1 MTISNSFLVRIV
13 ADTELGRTAA
23 ATSPGAFSAAMSVPS
38 LATPIARLD
47 PFNPDGTDYP
57 DCSGGTTTNGYSMT
71 RAWIWASKAMF
82 DTTTRRVLFVNS
94 PHPFD
99 AFGQPTFPN
108 GNYNGYITLLTAY
121 DEADNDIHVYES
133 PFSYNNATWPRTVG
147 HAFDNQCL
155 VDRTL
160 YKMTTP
166 LWPNAT
172 EGWVQPQLAKI
183 DIDQVTDS
191 VASAREGEAYLGS
204 LNAPWEW
211 DESALTW
218 RNPGRNL
225 TAGALDYLPGSD
237 SLVFFHKKWLSFCPI
252 STGTWTQPI
261 DLQAQGYGF
270 SGTYVAEL
278 GRITWPNHNVGHYNA
293 ASGKF
298 VCGGGA
304 YNPDGASNHR
314 YQLDWISVDAT
325 TQAITKLDDS
335 PVIMSVSETD
345 MPTTEPAAYQVAKVA
360 ACAGPN
366 SVESL
371 FFHDNGNVYGLN
383 PFRPPGYQWRVVTTL
398 AFEVDLCVPI
408 DDYGVVLLFTSG
420 ANGTAS
426 MRVYKPPVA
435 GDHTPPSIP
444 LDVAATATS
453 SSEITVTWSASTDP
467 VIQGDTTSG
476 LSGYKVYR
484 GGTLVATLGNVL
496 TYSDTGLSASTAYSY
511 TVSAYDVA
519 GNESEVSVADSAT
532 TEQAAGSYVATH
544 FVAPYAS
551 VTDVNGNPAANDY
564 ANLEV
569 TAPGSWARALNS
581 NTPTTLGTAMAN
593 AVAGNKVRCEPGVY
607 TGLDY
612 GDRWIG
618 SFQNANSGTAGN
630 PIIFYARY
638 PAATNYGQS
647 SLYTELRR
655 TVTNYTTDAS
665 PALQFLEGSQ
675 YVVYDGFYANENHVI
690 PGAVSGIFGM
700 HVTTGCE
707 YRRIAVDR
715 RTFQYPQGG
724 NYGIFFLQ
732 TTTDG
737 RVTDC
742 YLAGDVGYNNWNDA
756 NFEIYGCEGLII
768 EHCTWDSPRY
778 ALYLKARTYGPN
790 NEQTPTV
797 RYCKFL
803 NCLNGPV
810 HKDHGL
816 MPFHNNLI
824 IARETGLYEN
834 TNDLTSLALTNAYNN
849 TIVMYGTS
857 APTSGPGGIRIANA
871 TYDGSTYRD
880 NIVYLRAGAH
890 ANIPL
895 VSRAAS
901 AYTSTSEFT
910 MDYNHYYDANGT
922 PTWTNEG
929 STQPSLT
936 LWREA
941 TGKDMNS
948 TEGNPLFVNE
958 GTGDYRLQAG
968 SPASAGVGGRTTTA
982 GCYITGTEEIG
993 VRANPSY

>member
-23 ATSPGAFSAAMSVPS
+23 ATTAGSFSAPMSVPS

-47 PFNPDGTDYP
+47 PFNPDGTEYP
-57 DCSGGTTTNGYSMT
+57 DCAGGTTTNGYSMT
-71 RAWIWASKAMF
+71 RAWIWASKALF

-261 DLQAQGYGF
+261 DLEAQGYGF

-278 GRITWPNHNVGHYNA
+278 GRTTWPIHNIGHYNA

-345 MPTTEPAAYQVAKVA
+345 MPTTEPAHLREAKVA

-444 LDVAATATS
+444 LSVTATATS

-476 LSGYKVYR
+476 VAGYRVYR
-484 GGTLVATLGNVL
+484 NGTLVTPGPVGLV
-496 TYSDTGLSASTAYSY
+496 TTFDDTGLSAGTAYSY

-532 TEQAAGSYVATH
+532 TDSNTGYTATH
-544 FVAPYAS
+544 YVAPYAS
-551 VTDVNGNPAANDY
+551 VSGAANDY
-564 ANLEV
+564 ADLGV
-569 TAPGSWARALNS
+569 ASWSAAS
-581 NTPTTLGTAMAN
+581 NAATPTTLGTAMAR
-593 AVAGNKVRCEPGVY
+593 ASGSNKVQVAPGVY
-607 TGLDY
+607 AGINVTTGS
-612 GDRWIG
+612 GWIC
-618 SFQNANSGTAGN
+618 SFAAAHSGTSAAD
-630 PIIFYARY
+630 PLVFFAQY
-638 PAATNYGQS
+638 PAAHNYGNTA
-647 SLYTELRR
+647 LYSEIRR
-655 TVTNYTTDAS
+655 ATVAADGLSGVMGPLA
-665 PALQFLEGSQ
+665 GSN
-675 YVVYDGFYANENHVI
+675 YVVFDGFYMNE
-690 PGAVSGIFGM
+690 AVTPSGPNKGM
-700 HVTTGCE
+700 FQCNNSTGTQF
-707 YRRIAVDR
+707 RRIAVDR
-715 RTFQYPQGG
+715 GNNYTGTAGYNPNAIYGENTIDLVVSDCLFTGRPIYPSNLRQTANVELYNSANYLLQYNTHNGALCGQHAKENEVYGVYTQWGRMLYNRFNGVTKSIVVQQGTSHEIAYNLTYGSTVGEMAFEISTGPNRADTIAVNAHHNTFILRGSCVGFAP
-724 NYGIFFLQ
+724 NA
-732 TTTDG
+732 TSD
-737 RVTDC
+737 
-742 YLAGDVGYNNWNDA
+742 LAG
-756 NFEIYGCEGLII
+756 CEFQ
-768 EHCTWDSPRY
+768 
-778 ALYLKARTYGPN
+778 N
-790 NEQTPTV
+790 
-797 RYCKFL
+797 
-803 NCLNGPV
+803 
-810 HKDHGL
+810 
-816 MPFHNNLI
+816 
-824 IARETGLYEN
+824 
-834 TNDLTSLALTNAYNN
+834 
-849 TIVMYGTS
+849 
-857 APTSGPGGIRIANA
+857 
-871 TYDGSTYRD
+871 
-880 NIVYLRAGAH
+880 NIVYGVLGQTGYLMYP
-890 ANIPL
+890 N
-895 VSRAAS
+895 
-901 AYTSTSEFT
+901 STGFLWSWADFVL
-910 MDYNHYYDANGT
+910 NNNCYYRVGGT
-922 PTWTNEG
+922 PTFL
-929 STQPSLT
+929 SLT
-936 LWREA
+936 GSSVTGLPNWQISTGQEA
-941 TGKDMNS
+941 ASISSD
-948 TEGNPLFVNE
+948 PLFMDAANN
-958 GTGDYRLQAG
+958 DYRLQGG
-968 SPASAGVGGRTTTA
+968 SPAAA
-982 GCYITGTEEIG
+982 MGCYITGTEEIG
-993 VRANPSY
+993 LRANPTY